1 MIIKEI
7 KAVIFDVDN
16 TLLATDEFVV
26 RNIKNTV
33 DRLKEAGVLIDLPP
47 LENIYAV
54 QAKNLA
60 FEDIFKELF
69 LGQNNGRELWEVVLE
84 NYREHAKNEKYTATP
99 NGLEAVKTLKNL
111 GIVVG
116 LVTNRVKM
124 LAERLEQ
131 AGFNTADFAF
141 MCIPP
146 APEYKKPHP
155 RAFEEAIIQLRTKGI
170 EPEQTIM
177 FGDHPDDYYSSFY
190 QNIKFVPVL
199 QGQTTKND
207 FLKIGIEDSLIIE
220 NLNNIES
227 ILLEVIKVDRY
238 KKSLFATSALDG
250 RHSIISY
257 PLRHYFSE
265 YALHKYRVRVEI
277 EHLIC
282 LSEFFDG
289 QVVRLLTSQEKEFL
303 RNLYQNF
310 SEHHAYQILQYDH
323 LGRGGRGPV
332 EHDMKA
338 CELWLG
344 EKLAD
349 TGLADVISKLHLF
362 ATSEDINNLAY
373 KLMMLDGL
381 RDLFAPSV
389 VGIADRLSNL
399 AEKYADCPLL
409 GRTHLQPASPTTFGK
424 VFAGYLI
431 RLMNGLIRLRE
442 VRLTGKMNGAV
453 GNYNS
458 FTSAYPTLDWCAYS
472 QELTKRLGLECELWT
487 DQRGT
492 HTDMAAKLQAVQ
504 EIGNVSRDLS
514 QDISLY
520 CAFGTMHLAKVE
532 SHAGSSVMPHKINP
546 WFAEVAEGNVKK
558 ANALFNVFSS
568 ELDVSRLQRDLSD
581 HDLERSYGEAIGY
594 VFVALKHVEFALD
607 LLIPNI
613 EFAKKEIINN
623 PQVIAEAIQTILR
636 KYGHDDAYEIVKKE
650 SRGKLVTLEDLRSF
664 VVGLDV
670 ADAVRQEILTIAHP
684 EEYVGLSEKLT
695 VEAVKKYKANRGGLI
710 V

>member
-1 MIIKEI
+1 MITKEI

-69 LGQNNGRELWEVVLE
+69 LGQNNGRELWEIVLE
-84 NYREHAKNEKYTATP
+84 NYREYAKNEKYIATP
-99 NGLEAVKTLKNL
+99 NALEAVKTLKNL
-111 GIVVG
+111 GIAVG

-207 FLKIGIEDSLIIE
+207 FLKIGIEDNLIIE

-323 LGRGGRGPV
+323 LGRDGRGPV

-344 EKLAD
+344 KKLAD
-349 TGLADVISKLHLF
+349 TGLADVISKLHMF
-362 ATSEDINNLAY
+362 VTSEDINNLAY

-389 VGIADRLSNL
+389 VGIADRLSDL

-431 RLMNGLIRLRE
+431 RLMNGLIRLRG
-442 VRLTGKMNGAV
+442 VSLTGKINGAV

-492 HTDMAAKLQAVQ
+492 HVDMISKLQAVQ

-520 CAFGTMHLAKVE
+520 CAFGTMRLAKIE

-558 ANALFNVFSS
+558 ANTLFNVFSS

-607 LLIPNI
+607 LLIPNT

-636 KYGHDDAYEIVKKE
+636 KYGRDDAYEIVKKE

-670 ADAVRQEILTIAHP
+670 EDAVRQEILTIAHP
-684 EEYVGLSEKLT
+684 EEYVGLSRKLT
-695 VEAVKKYKANRGGLI
+695 IEAVKKYKENRDRLI
-710 V
+710 I

>member
-1 MIIKEI
+1 MITKEI

-26 RNIKNTV
+26 RNIQNTIT
-33 DRLKEAGVLIDLPP
+33 RLKNGGVFVNELSLDLIR
-47 LENIYAV
+47 AV
-54 QAKNLA
+54 QAKNMA

-69 LGQNNGRELWEVVLE
+69 VGQLNGRELWEVVLE
-84 NYREHAKNEKYTATP
+84 NYREHAKNEKYAATI
-99 NGLEAVKTLKNL
+99 GALEAVQTLKNL

-146 APEYKKPHP
+146 SPEYKKPHP
-155 RAFEEAIIQLRTKGI
+155 RAFEEAITQLRSVGI
-170 EPEQTIM
+170 EPEQTVM

-190 QNIKFVPVL
+190 QNIKFVGVL
-199 QGQTTKND
+199 QGQTARED
-207 FLKIGIEDSLIIE
+207 FLKICIE
-220 NLNNIES
+220 NNLIVESLNDVGCV
-227 ILLEVIKVDRY
+227 LLEVIKTDRY

-250 RHSIISY
+250 RHGAISY

-265 YALHKYRVRVEI
+265 YALHKYRVKAEI

-289 QVVRLLTSQEKEFL
+289 QVVRLFTEKERCGL

-310 SEHHAYQILQYDH
+310 SEHRAYEILQYDH
-323 LGRGGRGPV
+323 LGRSGRGPV
-332 EHDMKA
+332 EHDIKA

-344 EKLAD
+344 EKFVD
-349 TGLADVISKLHLF
+349 INMADVIPKLHLF
-362 ATSEDINNLAY
+362 VTSEDINNLAY
-373 KLMMLDGL
+373 KIMLNDSL
-381 RDLFAPSV
+381 RDLFVPSV
-389 VGIADRLSNL
+389 VDIADRLSDL
-399 AEKYADCPLL
+399 AEKHTDCPLL

-424 VFAGYLI
+424 VFAGYLV
-431 RLMNGLIRLRE
+431 RLMNSLIRLRE
-442 VRLTGKMNGAV
+442 IKLTGKINGAV

-458 FTSAYPTLDWCAYS
+458 FVSTFPDLDWFKYS
-472 QELTKRLGLECELWT
+472 QELTGRLDLECELWT

-492 HTDMAAKLQAVQ
+492 HTDMVAKLQAVQ
-504 EIGNVSRDLS
+504 EIGNVLRDLS

-520 CAFGTMHLAKVE
+520 CAFGIMHLAKVD

-546 WFAEVAEGNVKK
+546 WFAEVAEGNIKK
-558 ANALFNVFSS
+558 ANALFNVFSA

-581 HDLERSYGEAIGY
+581 HDLERSYGEAVGY
-594 VFVALKHVEFALD
+594 VFVAIRHVQSALGLLVPDIDFART
-607 LLIPNI
+607 
-613 EFAKKEIINN
+613 EISQNS
-623 PQVIAEAIQTILR
+623 QVITEAMQTILR
-636 KYGHDDAYEIVKKE
+636 KHGCDNAYEIIKKE
-650 SRGKLVTLEDLRSF
+650 SRGKFVTLEDLRQF
-664 VVGLDV
+664 VVNLDV
-670 ADAVRQEILTIAHP
+670 GDAVKQEILSIMHP
-684 EEYVGLSEKLT
+684 EEYVGLAVKLAK
-695 VEAVKKYKANRGGLI
+695 EAVKIYKENRERLT